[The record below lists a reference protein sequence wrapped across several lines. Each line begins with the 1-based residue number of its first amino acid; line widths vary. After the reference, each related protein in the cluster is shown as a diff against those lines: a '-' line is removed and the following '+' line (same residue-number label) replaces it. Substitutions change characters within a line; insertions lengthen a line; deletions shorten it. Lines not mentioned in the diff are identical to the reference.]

1 MCWLTLTHGGT
12 GNEAGVGPSCVPSS
26 CLTTFTQSLLPRELH
41 PACAWERRTELPFL
55 PLLPLVPGL
64 CREVASLLALGS
76 QALVLD
82 PTFLSAPKPP
92 LFLKMQI
99 EVIACCWGQEEMR
112 LEGIW
117 GDVRVNT
124 KAPSRSRGWA
134 LPLWAS

>member
-1 MCWLTLTHGGT
+1 MRLGWGRPVCHHP
-12 GNEAGVGPSCVPSS
+12 VSPPSLRACCPESCTQLVPGRGAQSFHS
-26 CLTTFTQSLLPRELH
+26 CPCYPYSWDDDQR
-41 PACAWERRTELPFL
+41 
-55 PLLPLVPGL
+55 PGL
-64 CREVASLLALGS
+64 CREATSLLALGS

-99 EVIACCWGQEEMR
+99 EVIACAWGQEEMR